1 MKRALI
7 LIALFPFLLQAQNPH
22 PKKDYIKLANYD
34 ESKIP
39 QFTLPDVLMCQ
50 DGQRVTTRK
59 EWEKKRRPEVLD
71 MLTEYMYGKMPKIK
85 KRLPATVVS
94 EEEVSVGNTRA
105 LRKLINMSLS
115 TKSNPTQVEVQLYLP
130 LKKNEKTKVP
140 VFVGLCFGKNEVVT
154 GAQKDG
160 WQLERILNNGF
171 GLATFCYTD
180 VAPDKILDVITGVQ
194 TDYYRPG
201 QTYPY
206 PDEWGSIAA
215 WAWTASRV
223 LDYLETDTQVDARRV
238 AVIGHSRLGKA
249 ALWAGATDQRFALT
263 IPVNSGCCGAAL
275 SNRKIGETVECVNDH
290 FPYWF
295 NGNFLQFGNREQR
308 MPFDQHFAVALCAP
322 RAVYIASASE
332 DNWADQRGEYLGGWN
347 ANPVYALYGLKG
359 VAADQ
364 LPAIDH
370 PVTDGQIAY
379 HIRTGRHAVLPFDW
393 EHFLQF
399 ANKVFGTSAA
409 SSSK

>member
-1 MKRALI
+1 MKKLLTILAL
-7 LIALFPFLLQAQNPH
+7 LPCVLLAQNPN

-39 QFTLPDVLMCQ
+39 QYTLPDVLVCK
-50 DGQRVTTRK
+50 DGQRVLTKRD
-59 EWEKKRRPEVLD
+59 WEKKRRHEVLGI
-71 MLTEYMYGKMPKIK
+71 LTKYMYGKMPVVK

-94 EEEVSVGNTRA
+94 EEEVTVGSTPA
-105 LRKLINMSLS
+105 LRKLIDMSLS
-115 TKSNPTQVEVQLYLP
+115 NKSNATHVEVQLYLP
-130 LKKNEKTKVP
+130 RNSAEKKAP
-140 VFVGLCFGKNEVVT
+140 VFVGMCFRKNEAVT
-154 GAQKDG
+154 GEQKES
-160 WQLERILNNGF
+160 WQLERILQHGY

-180 VAPDKILDVITGVQ
+180 VAPDKIQDVTTGVLA
-194 TDYYRPG
+194 DYLHPG
-201 QTYPY
+201 HPYPF

-223 LDYLETDTQVDARRV
+223 LDYLETDKQTDATRA

-295 NGNFLQFGNREQR
+295 NGNFLQFANREPY

-332 DNWADQRGEYLGGWN
+332 DNWADQRGEFLGGWN

-364 LPAIDH
+364 LPPVDQ
-370 PVTDGQIAY
+370 PVTGGQIGY

-393 EHFLQF
+393 EQFLLF
-399 ANKVFGTSAA
+399 AQKVFG
-409 SSSK
+409 K

>member
-1 MKRALI
+1 MRKFSI
-7 LIALFPFLLQAQNPH
+7 VLLLLMSMVTAFAQNPN

-39 QFTLPDVLMCQ
+39 NYTLPDVMVCN
-50 DGQRVTTRK
+50 DGTRVTSK
-59 EWEKKRRPEVLD
+59 NEWEKKRRPEVLA
-71 MLTEYMYGKMPKIK
+71 MLTEYMYGKMPVVK
-85 KRLPATVVS
+85 KRLPATVTTTENVTIGGIS
-94 EEEVSVGNTRA
+94 AV
-105 LRKLINMSLS
+105 RKLIDMSLS
-115 TKSNPTQVEVQLYLP
+115 TKANATHVEVQLYLP
-130 LKKNEKTKVP
+130 AGSLQKKTP
-140 VFVGLCFGKNEVVT
+140 VFVGMCFGKNEGVT
-154 GAQKDG
+154 GRQKDT
-160 WQLERILNNGF
+160 WQLERILSHGY

-180 VAPDKILDVITGVQ
+180 VAPDKILDVVTGVQ
-194 TDYYRPG
+194 TDYYQPG
-201 QTYPY
+201 QRYPM

-223 LDYLETDTQVDARRV
+223 VDYLETDKQVDASRV

-249 ALWAGATDQRFALT
+249 ALWAGATDKRFALT

-332 DNWADQRGEYLGGWN
+332 DNWADQRGEFLGGWH
-347 ANPVYALYGLKG
+347 ANPVYALYGMKG

-364 LPAIDH
+364 LPAIDQ
-370 PVTDGQIAY
+370 PVTAGQVAY
-379 HIRTGRHAVLPFDW
+379 HIRTGRHAVLAFDW
-393 EHFLQF
+393 EHFLIY
-399 ANKVFGTSAA
+399 ADKVF
-409 SSSK
+409 K